1 LLESCGAV
9 PPDMAVFSSR
19 LLSLN
24 PDDTHTRPLRE
35 ALPEAIEKLRL
46 VLRFLTPPE
55 PNSPEPDLP
64 SPCPLSA

>member
-1 LLESCGAV
+1 V

-55 PNSPEPDLP
+55 PNSPGPDLP